1 VAERKQFRDSRLWAM
16 MIDPLHAAGVADPHL
31 LARQLV
37 AVVRR
42 EQHPNRRTYGPG
54 DTVPYDVTAAL
65 DLDGDRWERLGAEP
79 NERDMWRMPSFDPDE
94 HESSCG
100 GCWLTPHLLE
110 RYGPLTEASVRRP
123 DHG

>member
-1 VAERKQFRDSRLWAM
+1 MADRRQFRDGRLWAM
-16 MIDPLHAAGVADPHL
+16 MIDPLHTAGAPDPHL

-42 EQHPNRRTYGPG
+42 ERTTTRTFGPG
-54 DTVPYDVTAAL
+54 DTVPYDVTAGL
-65 DLDGDRWERLGAEP
+65 DLDGDRWERLGTEP
-79 NERDMWRMPSFDPDE
+79 NQRDMWRMPGYDPDQ

-110 RYGPLTEASVRRP
+110 RYGPLTEATGRKAHR
-123 DHG
+123 G